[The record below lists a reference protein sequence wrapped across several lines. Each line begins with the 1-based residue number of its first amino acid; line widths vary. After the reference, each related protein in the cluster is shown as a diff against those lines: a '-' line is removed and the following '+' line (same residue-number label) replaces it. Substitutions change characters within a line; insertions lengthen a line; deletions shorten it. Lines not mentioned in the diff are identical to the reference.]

1 MFLQVQLIESVVSDL
16 DLENK
21 LWERE
26 KYWQC
31 QLFTNTHGMN
41 SVSDLYASK
50 RKGCR
55 KKCLHAVF
63 GCPVPLLLRVNKVL
77 MHFKILV
84 VFAWWHNNLG

>member
-1 MFLQVQLIESVVSDL
+1 MSHQGKCHICHICHKCHICHND
-16 DLENK
+16 DLEGK

-41 SVSDLYASK
+41 SVSDLYSSK

-55 KKCLHAVF
+55 KK
-63 GCPVPLLLRVNKVL
+63 
-77 MHFKILV
+77 
-84 VFAWWHNNLG
+84 

>member
-1 MFLQVQLIESVVSDL
+1 MVSDL

-41 SVSDLYASK
+41 SVSDLYAGK

-55 KKCLHAVF
+55 KKSCSIVYNAIFVSS
-63 GCPVPLLLRVNKVL
+63 VPSVPHIRYHHCFMLPS
-77 MHFKILV
+77 
-84 VFAWWHNNLG
+84 LGELT